1 MDPIALAGE
10 ADGRSSGT
18 VGDGIAKSGRS
29 NETGQTGRGEFQS
42 AVLSRRLAG
51 DKPTL
56 LLYHPMQPSS
66 SLNLRRIPGRDC
78 FQPVLF
84 KISISSRLLRERL
97 LTFRC
102 ARRPCSRRCP
112 APGETPAPSC
122 PGYNDRSG
130 APAARTAESIRR
142 SDSGRSAPVLDP
154 DSALAA
160 GLPVLAFPFA
170 SSIAPIM

>member
-10 ADGRSSGT
+10 ADGGSSGT

-56 LLYHPMQPSS
+56 LLYHPIQPSS

-84 KISISSRLLRERL
+84 KISISSRLL
-97 LTFRC
+97 TV
-102 ARRPCSRRCP
+102 AASMRRPSRVKKIVYEGQRGFRGL
-112 APGETPAPSC
+112 AP
-122 PGYNDRSG
+122 
-130 APAARTAESIRR
+130 
-142 SDSGRSAPVLDP
+142 
-154 DSALAA
+154 
-160 GLPVLAFPFA
+160 
-170 SSIAPIM
+170 